1 MGMHFKLVIM
11 VVALQLL
18 PGCSAPATEKSS
30 LSSMPELPS
39 QWRQAALTSSDPVS
53 AQWWLQFNNDELNG
67 LIERAHQQSP
77 DIALSLARI
86 RQAGASAHIAGAA
99 QWPAVTVTLSRDRRE
114 FVDDNRLTTNNWN
127 AGLSAGYEL
136 DLWGR
141 VRAQKQGALQLLQA
155 SRYDRDAIRLTV
167 TAAVA
172 RQWIERVKLQEQ
184 LTIARLNRDNA
195 GELLQLVAAR
205 YRSGAVSELDYVQ
218 QRGTL
223 ATLER
228 RVESLQQQYHQA
240 GTVLAVLL
248 GETASLETTT
258 HSLTEVILPVVQVD
272 VPAALLARRPDIAR
286 AEAELVAAKADIA
299 VARSAMLPTLN
310 LSAGIA
316 GSNDRFSGLFDNT
329 LYNLA
334 AGLSAPVFQGGRLR
348 AGYELAGAKH
358 EAVLIQYHKAIID
371 AIADVQQ
378 ALDAVDGSAIQ
389 QRMQLT
395 ELQQA
400 ERALVIAESRY
411 RSGAGSLMD
420 LLHAQQNVYSARA
433 NASELKAEQL
443 QAGISLYK
451 ALGGGWNTPASAQAI
466 SAR

>member
-1 MGMHFKLVIM
+1 MNRYFSLATMVI
-11 VVALQLL
+11 ALQLL
-18 PGCSAPATEKSS
+18 AGCSAPGVENAS
-30 LSSMPELPS
+30 LSAAPVLPS
-39 QWRQAALTSSDPVS
+39 QWRQPSLAERDPVS
-53 AQWWLQFNNDELNG
+53 AQWWLQLDNDELNE
-67 LIERAHQQSP
+67 LVERAHQQSP
-77 DIALSLARI
+77 DILLAVARI
-86 RQAGASAHIAGAA
+86 QQASASAQVAGAA
-99 QWPAVTVTLSRDRRE
+99 QWPSVTANLSRDRRE

-141 VRAQKQGALQLLQA
+141 IRAQKQGALQLLQA
-155 SRYDRDAIRLTV
+155 SRFDQDAIRLTT

-172 RQWIERVKLQEQ
+172 NQWIERVRLQEQ

-195 GELLQLVAAR
+195 SELLQLVEAR

-228 RVESLQQQYHQA
+228 RVDSLQQQYHQA

-248 GETASLETTT
+248 GETTSRDTTTDSLASLI
-258 HSLTEVILPVVQVD
+258 VPDIQVA

-299 VARSAMLPTLN
+299 VARATMLPTLN

-334 AGLSAPVFQGGRLR
+334 AGLSAPIFQGGKLR
-348 AGYELAGAKH
+348 AGYALAGARH
-358 EAVLIQYHKAIID
+358 EAVLVQYHKTIIE

-378 ALDAVDGSAIQ
+378 ALDRVDGSATQ

-420 LLHAQQNVYSARA
+420 LLHAQQNVYAARA
-433 NASELKAEQL
+433 TSSELKAEQL

-451 ALGGGWNTPASAQAI
+451 ALGGGWSVDNKNLM
-466 SAR
+466 